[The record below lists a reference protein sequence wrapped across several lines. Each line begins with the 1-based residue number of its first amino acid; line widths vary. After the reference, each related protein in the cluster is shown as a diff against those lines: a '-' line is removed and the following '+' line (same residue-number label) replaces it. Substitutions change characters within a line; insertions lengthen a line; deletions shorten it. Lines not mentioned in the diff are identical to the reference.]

1 MDHDQYYMYPILSK
15 KKQFEKT
22 LKLAERDRDTAKS
35 PDKKVEFQKMIEDL
49 KDQISMLS
57 NCLLEMLRKPLK
69 RILIYLKSG
78 KKSKHLRNQRG
89 GQFSSIEANKMKV
102 ISFKI

>member
-1 MDHDQYYMYPILSK
+1 
-15 KKQFEKT
+15 
-22 LKLAERDRDTAKS
+22 
-35 PDKKVEFQKMIEDL
+35 
-49 KDQISMLS
+49 MLS

-89 GQFSSIEANKMKV
+89 KQFSSIEVNKMKV